1 MQKKLVSH
9 IYIKKTVHVYKR
21 ESYKREKLRGWMKTV
36 VNAFLFNMSLGEC
49 YAYPLVH
56 IAMKLGPIQDVTCV

>member
-1 MQKKLVSH
+1 
-9 IYIKKTVHVYKR
+9 
-21 ESYKREKLRGWMKTV
+21 MKTV

-56 IAMKLGPIQDVTCV
+56 IAMKLGPIQDVTCVIHHVLHLWQTWSIFDKLK